1 MYGVGCEV
9 SGRLSLRVASGA
21 VCLTLLKSG
30 EYLMTNSNNPNQEIY
45 TLLAELAR
53 RQLQTETNLQ
63 RTQEKINHTQEQIER
78 TQIQVDQTQR
88 QLLATQFEIE
98 RLTNNV
104 DNVFSRNEVLNGILL
119 QLRDNQDNLQARFDR
134 HLQNFDENQ
143 RTTNA
148 ALEQLTAILLRL
160 TRNEN

>member
-1 MYGVGCEV
+1 
-9 SGRLSLRVASGA
+9 
-21 VCLTLLKSG
+21 
-30 EYLMTNSNNPNQEIY
+30 MTNSNNSNQEIY

-63 RTQEKINHTQEQIER
+63 RTQEKIDHTQEQIER

-98 RLTNNV
+98 RFTNNV
-104 DNVFSRNEVLNGILL
+104 ENVFSRNEVLNSILL
-119 QLRDNQDNLQARFDR
+119 QFRDNQDNLQARFDR

-160 TRNEN
+160 TRNDN

>member
-1 MYGVGCEV
+1 
-9 SGRLSLRVASGA
+9 
-21 VCLTLLKSG
+21 
-30 EYLMTNSNNPNQEIY
+30 MTDSNNSNQEIY
-45 TLLAELAR
+45 ILLAELAR

-78 TQIQVDQTQR
+78 TQSQVDQTQR

-98 RLTNNV
+98 MLTNNV
-104 DNVFSRNEVLNGILL
+104 ENVFSRNEILNGILL

-160 TRNEN
+160 TRIDN

>member
-1 MYGVGCEV
+1 
-9 SGRLSLRVASGA
+9 
-21 VCLTLLKSG
+21 
-30 EYLMTNSNNPNQEIY
+30 MTDSNNPNQEIY

-53 RQLQTETNLQ
+53 KQLQTETNLQ
-63 RTQEKINHTQEQIER
+63 RTQEKIDHTQEQIER

-88 QLLATQFEIE
+88 QLLATQFEVE

-160 TRNEN
+160 TRNDN

>member
-1 MYGVGCEV
+1 
-9 SGRLSLRVASGA
+9 
-21 VCLTLLKSG
+21 
-30 EYLMTNSNNPNQEIY
+30 MTNSNNPNQEIY